1 MHQFVLVQPF
11 KLVCLYMKEAF
22 VKLHLSILIAGGTG
36 IFGRLITLNEA
47 LLVWYRMLLA
57 ALMFA
62 ALLALWK
69 KLRRVTAR
77 DVAKIG
83 GVGLLLAAHWL
94 FFYGS
99 IKASN
104 VSIGVVCLSLMSI
117 FTALFEPIINRHRI
131 SVREVLFSLV
141 AVAGIVLIFHFD
153 TRYRLGI
160 CMGVVSSALASL
172 FTIVNKKVSPG
183 YTSSTM
189 LLYEMAGGFV
199 GVSCVLPFYLH
210 RFPVET
216 IVPDV
221 EDCVYLLCLASVC
234 TVVLYILQIQVLK
247 KVSAFTVNLSYN
259 LEPVY
264 SIVGAMVIFH
274 EAKDLGASFYF
285 GLGLIV
291 LSVMFQTCSVLLH
304 RKKIAPS
311 ACVKWK
317 C

>member
-1 MHQFVLVQPF
+1 
-11 KLVCLYMKEAF
+11 MKEAF

-57 ALMFA
+57 TLMFA
-62 ALLALWK
+62 VLLALWK
-69 KLRRVTAR
+69 KLRKVTLH
-77 DVAKIG
+77 DVMKIG

-131 SVREVLFSLV
+131 SVREILFSLV
-141 AVAGIVLIFHFD
+141 AVMGIVLVFHFD

-160 CMGVVSSALASL
+160 CMGVISSALASL
-172 FTIVNKKVSPG
+172 FTIVNKKVSAG

-199 GVSCVLPFYLH
+199 GVSCILPFYLH
-210 RFPVET
+210 HFPVET
-216 IVPDV
+216 IVPGV
-221 EDCVYLLCLASVC
+221 RDCVYLLCLASVC

-264 SIVGAMVIFH
+264 SIAGAMIIFH

-285 GLGLIV
+285 GLGMIM
-291 LSVMFQTCSVLLH
+291 LSVIFQTCSVLF
-304 RKKIAPS
+304 RQKKITPS
-311 ACVKWK
+311 IYVKWK
-317 C
+317 R

>member
-1 MHQFVLVQPF
+1 
-11 KLVCLYMKEAF
+11 MKEAF

-47 LLVWYRMLLA
+47 LLVWYRMMLA
-57 ALMFA
+57 TLMFA
-62 ALLALWK
+62 VLLALWK
-69 KLRRVTAR
+69 KLRRVTVR
-77 DVAKIG
+77 DVMKIG
-83 GVGLLLAAHWL
+83 GVGLLLSAHWL

-99 IKASN
+99 IKAAN

-117 FTALFEPIINRHRI
+117 FTALFEPAINRHRI

-172 FTIVNKKVSPG
+172 FTIVNKKVSAG

-199 GVSCVLPFYLH
+199 GISCVLPFYLH
-210 RFPVET
+210 RFPVDT
-216 IVPDV
+216 IVPGLKDI
-221 EDCVYLLCLASVC
+221 VYLLCLASVC
-234 TVVLYILQIQVLK
+234 TVALYILQIQVLK

-264 SIVGAMVIFH
+264 SIIGAMIIFH
-274 EAKDLGASFYF
+274 EARDLGASFYF

-291 LSVMFQTCSVLLH
+291 LSVVFQTCSVLFH
-304 RKKIAPS
+304 QKKITPS
-311 ACVKWK
+311 VYVKWK
-317 C
+317 R